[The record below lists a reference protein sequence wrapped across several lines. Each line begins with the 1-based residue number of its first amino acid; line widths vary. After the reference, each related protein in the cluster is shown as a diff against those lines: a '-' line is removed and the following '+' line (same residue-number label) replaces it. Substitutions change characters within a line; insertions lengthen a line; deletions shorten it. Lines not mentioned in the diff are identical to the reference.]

1 MEYDRSHR
9 RQASKAADGSSS
21 SSSSY
26 SSSPNTSEIKTGS
39 PSSRATQKGKMVHA
53 RRPSLLSSAFA
64 KEEYTTINIAN
75 DPEGPPRLISYLS
88 SSQGFAW
95 NPELFLPSYVDF
107 EYTPLE
113 HRRDQVVEICLSD
126 EDIKKILPQ

>member
-1 MEYDRSHR
+1 MDYPRHHR
-9 RQASKAADGSSS
+9 QSSKAAVGSSS

-26 SSSPNTSEIKTGS
+26 SSSPSPPSPSAKS
-39 PSSRATQKGKMVHA
+39 PSSAQKQKMLHA
-53 RRPSLLSSAFA
+53 RRPSLLSTAFA
-64 KEEYTTINIAN
+64 KEECTTINIAD
-75 DPEGPPRLISYLS
+75 DPDGPPRLISYLS

-113 HRRDQVVEICLSD
+113 HRRDQVHEICLSD
-126 EDIKKILPQ
+126 EDVKKILPRQ